1 MNWVHKFGVLFASAA
16 LLSTPIA
23 TAFAEGSD
31 TQQFVTTYVPAHKG
45 CPGLNWQ
52 IDQVTNADQT
62 IAMSGPIWYD
72 GGSGV
77 SFAQGTGQA
86 NGTFFLHVGKATGN
100 GPAGT
105 ITGQRMSD
113 GSVQATA
120 AGSACFAGTYHL
132 RPGQTRARQ

>member
-1 MNWVHKFGVLFASAA
+1 MNWVHKFGVLFASTA

-23 TAFAEGSD
+23 TAIAAEGGG
-31 TQQFVTTYVPAHKG
+31 QAFMETYIPARAG
-45 CPGLNWQ
+45 CPGLNWH
-52 IDQVTNADQT
+52 INRVTNADQT
-62 IAMSGPIWYD
+62 IAMTGPIWYD

-86 NGTFFLHVGKATGN
+86 NGTFVLSVNKSTGN
-100 GPAGT
+100 GPTGT

-120 AGSACFAGTYHL
+120 AGSPCFAGTYHL
-132 RPGQTRARQ
+132 RPGQTSSRQ